1 MSQKSKEESVLTIK
15 EVALYLKVTERTIY
29 RLAGAKLKAYSSRA
43 LTNGF
48 ALLSAFTFSVSCLA
62 GDVIQGR
69 VVSVSDGDTITLLDA
84 DHQQHKIRLSGI
96 DAPEKAQPFGQRSK
110 ENLSRLIFGRDVAVE
125 WRKKDRYGRTVGK
138 LWSRN
143 PPAEKPPAQKY
154 WMLVMRRSLP
164 AWLGGIANTLRNKN
178 LATRIGMSNR
188 NRKLALV
195 ESVYGLIHSRHRPGN
210 GAKRKRATHNDDK
223 VLAHNP

>member
-1 MSQKSKEESVLTIK
+1 MTIK
-15 EVALYLKVTERTIY
+15 EVALYLTVTERSIY
-29 RLAGAKLKAYSSRA
+29 RLTGAKLKAHSSRA
-43 LTNGF
+43 LTNGL

-138 LWSRN
+138 VMVAEPACREAACPKILDACHAQIVAGMAWWYRQYAKEQESGDANRYEQSELEARARRIGLWSDPQPT
-143 PPAEKPPAQKY
+143 PPWEWRKEKKSHA
-154 WMLVMRRSLP
+154 R
-164 AWLGGIANTLRNKN
+164 
-178 LATRIGMSNR
+178 
-188 NRKLALV
+188 
-195 ESVYGLIHSRHRPGN
+195 
-210 GAKRKRATHNDDK
+210 
-223 VLAHNP
+223 